1 MNADPTEPAVEVFTQ
16 EYCPSCRQ
24 VEALL
29 TEHGVAFQS
38 RDVLND
44 ADALEAIAARG
55 YMSTPITRFGDT
67 GVAGFDREQLL
78 RLIGETP

>member
-1 MNADPTEPAVEVFTQ
+1 MNDRPTHPVVEVFTQ

-29 TEHGVAFQS
+29 NEHGVPFQS
-38 RDVLND
+38 HDVLED
-44 ADALEAIAARG
+44 PDALEAIAARG

-67 GVAGFDREQLL
+67 WVAGFDREKLLQLIE
-78 RLIGETP
+78 RTR